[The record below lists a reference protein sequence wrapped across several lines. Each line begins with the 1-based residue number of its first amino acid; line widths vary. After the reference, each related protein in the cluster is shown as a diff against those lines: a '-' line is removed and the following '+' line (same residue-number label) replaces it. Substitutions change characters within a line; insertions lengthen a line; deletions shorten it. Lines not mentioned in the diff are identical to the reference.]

1 MCGSRESLPCA
12 RSRASPDEPAEFCGL
27 DREVAVARKLL
38 LASVALAAL
47 VVTLHFS
54 GGAARGQGANTLVA
68 LIGTGPIFAVDGQG
82 FIYSGEG
89 CFGNLRPFSRVGQL
103 PSGAATPTCMGDW
116 SNGQDIFVGCV
127 NGDVYS
133 FPPFAPSG
141 FTAQYC
147 GNIFGGA
154 PVPSVKSTWGNL
166 KARYR

>member
-1 MCGSRESLPCA
+1 MT
-12 RSRASPDEPAEFCGL
+12 
-27 DREVAVARKLL
+27 RKLL
-38 LASVALAAL
+38 LACAAVVALAVA
-47 VVTLHFS
+47 LHFS

-68 LIGTGPIFAVDGQG
+68 LIGDAPIFAVDAQG

-103 PSGAATPTCMGDW
+103 PSGAARPTCMGSW
-116 SNGQDIFVGCV
+116 LNGQAIFVGCE

-133 FPPFAPSG
+133 FAPFVPPG
-141 FTAQYC
+141 FTAGYC

-154 PVPSVKSTWGNL
+154 PVPAMKSTWGQL